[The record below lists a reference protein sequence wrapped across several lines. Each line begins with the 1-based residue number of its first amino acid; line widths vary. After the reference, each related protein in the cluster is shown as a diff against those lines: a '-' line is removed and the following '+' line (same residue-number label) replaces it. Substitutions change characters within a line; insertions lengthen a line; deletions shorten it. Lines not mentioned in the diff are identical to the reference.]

1 MKFII
6 LSGAVNTT
14 NSSKGFSLRPVV
26 SINLRQSGYEL
37 EKKKDDEGTVYF
49 VLK

>member
-6 LSGAVNTT
+6 LRGAVNNT

-37 EKKKDDEGTVYF
+37 EKKSDDEGEIYF
-49 VLK
+49 QLK